1 MRVARGISTI
11 ATLLGSVVLLVVLY
25 VIFQKRIQATIS
37 SIRNR
42 GQAKDEKKMLEQMGM
57 KLSYAP
63 SWYTTN
69 AQKLYEYV
77 HYGTLDWNCNES
89 GTQGILMKLNNDLDY
104 LELYMAFGVK
114 DSWDLSS
121 WVYGCLNQGE
131 IQKINQVWLTKGITK
146 RL

>member
-1 MRVARGISTI
+1 
-11 ATLLGSVVLLVVLY
+11 
-25 VIFQKRIQATIS
+25 
-37 SIRNR
+37 
-42 GQAKDEKKMLEQMGM
+42 MLEQMGM

-77 HYGTLDWNCNES
+77 HYSAFDWNCNES